1 MHSVVYDH
9 QAFTLQRYGGVSRY
23 VCELSSRVH
32 RAPGF
37 SARVVAPIHFNS
49 YLPDCDVPQTSMYV
63 RKIWK
68 TGPLYRALSNV
79 LSPGF
84 IRANPPSLIH
94 QTYFA
99 PLRKPVNV
107 PVVVTVFDMIH
118 ELFPAGFST
127 RDRSGSN
134 KRNSVERADHVLCIS
149 ESTANDLMR
158 LYSVSRAK
166 ISVTHLGYSEIFN
179 ATMPTDETAPLG
191 RPYLLYVGQRAG
203 YKNFDKALSA
213 YASSRR
219 LRSEFD
225 FVAFGGPPFDADE
238 LAQIARLQLDA
249 GSVVR
254 LTGSDSDLARAYRHA
269 RALVY
274 PSLYEG
280 FGIPPLEAMA
290 AGCAV
295 VCSNASSIPE
305 VVGSAAVLFE
315 PNDIDAIRQALENV
329 CLADST
335 WARSVAAGK
344 ERIRNFSWD
353 RCAGDTLAAY
363 RRVVGETL
371 KTT

>member
-23 VCELSSRVH
+23 VCELASRVH

-37 SARVVAPIHFNS
+37 SARVIAPIHFNS
-49 YLPDCDVPQTSMYV
+49 YLPDCDVPQTTMYV

-99 PLRKPVNV
+99 PLSTPVKV

-118 ELFPAGFST
+118 ELFPSGFSA
-127 RDRSGSN
+127 RDRSRSN

-149 ESTANDLMR
+149 ESTANDLMN
-158 LYSVSRAK
+158 LYRVPRSK
-166 ISVTHLGYSEIFN
+166 ISVTHLGYSEAFTAAI
-179 ATMPTDETAPLG
+179 PTQEVAPHG

-203 YKNFDKALSA
+203 YKNFDKGLSA

-225 FVAFGGPPFDADE
+225 FVAFGGPPFDSDE
-238 LAQIARLQLDA
+238 LARIAQLQLDA

-254 LTGSDSDLARAYRHA
+254 LTGSDSDLALAYRHA

-280 FGIPPLEAMA
+280 FGIPLLEAMA
-290 AGCAV
+290 SGCAV
-295 VCSNASSIPE
+295 VCSNVSSIPE
-305 VVGSAAVLFE
+305 VVGSAAALFD
-315 PNDIDAIRQALENV
+315 PNDIDSIRQALEDT
-329 CLADST
+329 CIDDEGRERL
-335 WARSVAAGK
+335 VAAGLK
-344 ERIRNFSWD
+344 HVCNFSWD
-353 RCAGDTLAAY
+353 RCTADTLAAY
-363 RRVVGETL
+363 RRVLGAASPAG
-371 KTT
+371 